1 MDIKLD
7 LLDKKIL
14 YELDIN
20 SSIPITQL
28 AKKLR
33 ISKDRAN
40 YRINNLIKRGL
51 INKFVTQ
58 INPSKLG
65 YFVYKVFIKFQN
77 LTNPKKREILN
88 WMIKDKN
95 IYWIAEC
102 QGRWDLN
109 STVFAKDINE
119 FDLILSKFTTKFGK
133 FIAEQEI
140 NTTLKVGVLNKS
152 WINLDAKKERT
163 LKYFLGT
170 HQHIKLDN
178 KDVEILKI
186 LANNSRINSVQI
198 ALKLKTT
205 PRIIIYKIKE
215 MIKKEIILGYSISIN
230 YEKIKKQFFKA
241 NIYFNFLDNHI
252 KKKIE
257 EYCKTRPNIIYF
269 IFCIGSW
276 PLEIEFNVSD
286 NKEFYEEMNKFRE
299 TFPEMK
305 NYDTLFFTKEH
316 KFDWMPACYKPE
328 K

>member
-119 FDLILSKFTTKFGK
+119 FDLILSKFTTKL
-133 FIAEQEI
+133 E
-140 NTTLKVGVLNKS
+140 
-152 WINLDAKKERT
+152 NL
-163 LKYFLGT
+163 
-170 HQHIKLDN
+170 
-178 KDVEILKI
+178 
-186 LANNSRINSVQI
+186 
-198 ALKLKTT
+198 
-205 PRIIIYKIKE
+205 
-215 MIKKEIILGYSISIN
+215 
-230 YEKIKKQFFKA
+230 
-241 NIYFNFLDNHI
+241 
-252 KKKIE
+252 
-257 EYCKTRPNIIYF
+257 
-269 IFCIGSW
+269 
-276 PLEIEFNVSD
+276 
-286 NKEFYEEMNKFRE
+286 
-299 TFPEMK
+299 
-305 NYDTLFFTKEH
+305 
-316 KFDWMPACYKPE
+316 
-328 K
+328 